1 MAQQRR
7 NSFLQRLR
15 PENTHYD
22 WVLLAVVVLL
32 SVGGLAF
39 LASGL
44 SIKGPAIFQF
54 SFQKQLLSGVWVGGV
69 LAFILAKVDYHFW
82 FKQARLL
89 MIITFAMLGFL
100 AIFAVAA
107 NVLSYKKSAVDT
119 ATVHA
124 KVLNAA
130 KFLPIKPYEGGGA
143 IRWIQLP
150 GSTTFQPSELAKLT
164 LLIYLASVIQ
174 NNEKEEFT
182 WLKLKKPLYTFLLTA
197 VLILVQ
203 PDLGSVLLAFGILV
217 TAMWVSKVPLKI
229 LSTIVLIMGMVGL
242 ISIFAVSYRRDRV
255 TAFLSPTSE
264 NATQIFY
271 VRLAIQN
278 GGLWG
283 KGYGNSE
290 FKQQQVL
297 YESTTDGIISIIGEE
312 MGFVFTVC
320 FLSLYMVFLFRGLK
334 IAAEAPDAGG
344 KAVATGIA
352 VWVTTQAFLNIA
364 GITGII
370 PLKGLPLPFVSAGGS
385 SIIINF
391 ISVGILLNISSQ
403 RVVKTTFTKASS
415 KLKTVTQ
422 KYL

>member
-1 MAQQRR
+1 MAVQRR
-7 NSFLQRLR
+7 NRFFQRLR
-15 PENTHYD
+15 DETTHYD
-22 WVLLAVVVLL
+22 WVLLVAVVLL

-54 SFQKQLLSGVWVGGV
+54 SFQKQLFSGVWIGSV

-82 FKQARLL
+82 FKQAKFL
-89 MIITFAMLGFL
+89 MIITFALLGFL
-100 AIFAVAA
+100 AVFAVTA
-107 NVLSYKKSAVDT
+107 NVLSFQKSAVET
-119 ATVHA
+119 SNIKSRV
-124 KVLNAA
+124 VSAA
-130 KFLPIKPYEGGGA
+130 RFLPIKPYLGGGA
-143 IRWIQLP
+143 IRWVQLP
-150 GSTTFQPSELAKLT
+150 GITFQPSELAKLT
-164 LLIYLASVIQ
+164 LLIYIASVIQ

-203 PDLGSVLLAFGILV
+203 PDLGSVLLSFGILV
-217 TAMWVSKVPLKI
+217 AAMWVSKVPMKI
-229 LSTIVLIMGMVGL
+229 IATIIAVMAVVGIFS
-242 ISIFAVSYRRDRV
+242 ISAVGYRRDRV

-264 NATQIFY
+264 NATQIFF

-290 FKQQQVL
+290 FKQKEVL

-312 MGFVFTVC
+312 MGFIFTTC
-320 FLSLYMVFLFRGLK
+320 FLSLYLIFLFRGLK
-334 IAAEAPDAGG
+334 IANESPDAGG

-385 SIIINF
+385 SIIVNF

-403 RVVKTTFTKASS
+403 RVVKATFIKASD
-415 KLKTVTQ
+415 KLKIATRTS
-422 KYL
+422 Y